1 MIHDMVNSHIALALD
16 TYLRTVLNHYQ
27 VAQTDLISQQR
38 SRFLAAFGPD
48 QLTQWNDRE
57 LLERL
62 PYNNGNA
69 EPLDYWLEARSD
81 DLFDTQLFGD
91 LGGGG
96 SIAKFGLWQN
106 KDTGQWRTRFPGD
119 RNAQTVSHHQ
129 AVRIAHKRREEMVA
143 ACKVLEQLGNV
154 SIQEL
159 DPQALQARLAEAA
172 PQTHETAWLHK
183 YLHLLFPDWV
193 TWYATLPRLQAA
205 LYRLGIPAQG
215 SALYALDITLLRW
228 LDKLPVLGPYPASL
242 RYRLLPDLPP
252 RDHWCVANSDETH
265 DTLIAN
271 GCIALGPMPVGNLAG
286 LFSLHKKTEIRQGL
300 KVFFR
305 EAGMVPDAKHIS
317 DLLHL
322 GHSLQPTSLIAL
334 LSDPL
339 TVTAIGEVQS
349 GYTYAFN
356 HEQPHRVQVRW
367 LCEQPFRLS
376 QPINFAHSNFVR
388 LSPQDNR
395 VTELEA
401 AQLIDGLRHPTRSQR
416 PYKMPAL
423 TLDLT
428 PPEPLLQQLLTM
440 LTRKKQI
447 ILYGPPGTGKTYSAE
462 QTAWEL
468 IARGNFSC
476 LPKQLTPTQQACV
489 LGAEGRDPFIAMCTF
504 HPMYGYEDFI
514 EGYRPSGDGFE
525 LVPGIMRRM
534 VRAAENQLD
543 KHFVLIIDEIN
554 RGNIAQIFGELI
566 TLLEPTR
573 RGLTRTL
580 LPLSR
585 ASFTVPPNLY
595 LIATMNTADRS
606 ISLLDTALRR
616 RFGFKE
622 LLPNP
627 DLLRDSR
634 IGEISLATWLRALN
648 RRLREQLSQDGR
660 HLQVGHT
667 YFMAD
672 GKPLRKLADIGA
684 VVRDEIWPLLQEY
697 CYDDLSTLAA
707 ILAAEEGGIYDVHST
722 DLRYELF
729 EPGREKTLCKTLNT
743 IVTATDRA
751 AETDYR
757 EAPQAVFKKQKT
769 SIN

>member
-1 MIHDMVNSHIALALD
+1 MVNPQIIQVLD
-16 TYLRTVLNHYQ
+16 TYIKTVLNHHQ
-27 VAQTDLISQQR
+27 AAQAELISQQQR
-38 SRFLAAFGPD
+38 RFLTEFGPD
-48 QLTQWNDRE
+48 QLTQWNDQN

-62 PYNNGNA
+62 PYNGSHA

-81 DLFDTQLFGD
+81 DLFDTKLFGD

-96 SIAKFGLWQN
+96 SIAKFGLWQD
-106 KDTGQWRTRFPGD
+106 KRTGQWRARFPND
-119 RNAQTVSHHQ
+119 RTAHTIGEDQ
-129 AVRIAHKRREEMVA
+129 AIQIAHGRRTEMVA
-143 ACKVLEQLGNV
+143 ACNVLEQLKNS

-159 DPQALQARLAEAA
+159 DPEAVQGLLVRAA
-172 PQTHETAWLHK
+172 PQTHATPWLHK
-183 YLHLLFPDWV
+183 YLHLVFPEWV

-205 LYRLGIPAQG
+205 LYRLGISAQG
-215 SALYALDITLLRW
+215 TEIYALDITLLRW
-228 LDKLPVLGPYPASL
+228 LDKLPMLSPYPVAL

-252 RDHWCVANSDETH
+252 RDHWCVSVAGSGEVH

-300 KVFFR
+300 KVVFQ
-305 EAGMVPDAKHIS
+305 EAGIVPNAKQLN

-334 LSDPL
+334 LSDSL

-376 QPINFAHSNFVR
+376 QPVNFASSNFVR
-388 LSPQDNR
+388 LASQDSR

-401 AQLIDGLRHPTRSQR
+401 AQLVDSLRHPARSLR
-416 PYKMPAL
+416 PHKMSAL
-423 TLDLT
+423 ALDLA
-428 PPEPLLQQLLTM
+428 PPEPLIEQLLA
-440 LTRKKQI
+440 LLARKKQI
-447 ILYGPPGTGKTYSAE
+447 ILYGPPGTSKTYSAE

-468 IARGNFSC
+468 IARGNFGC
-476 LPKQLTPTQQACV
+476 LPEQLSTTQRERV
-489 LGAEGRDPFIAMCTF
+489 LGRQGNDPFIAFCTF

-514 EGYRPSGDGFE
+514 EGYRPSANGFE
-525 LVPGIMRRM
+525 LIPGIMRRM
-534 VRAAENQLD
+534 ANAAEKQSD

-554 RGNIAQIFGELI
+554 RGNIAQIFGELM
-566 TLLEPTR
+566 TLLEPAR
-573 RGLTRTL
+573 RGITHTL

-585 ASFTVPPNLY
+585 VSFTVPSNLY

-627 DLLRDSR
+627 DLLRDSW

-648 RRLREQLSQDGR
+648 RRLVEQLSRDGR
-660 HLQVGHT
+660 HLQVGHA

-672 GKPLRKLADIGA
+672 GKPLQKLTDIAA

-697 CYDDLSTLAA
+697 CYDDTSALAA
-707 ILAAEEGGIYDVHST
+707 ILAAEEGGIYAVHST
-722 DLRYELF
+722 NLRHELF
-729 EPGREKTLCKTLNT
+729 EKANKKALCDALNALVTT
-743 IVTATDRA
+743 IDRA
-751 AETDYR
+751 AEVNCH
-757 EAPQAVFKKQKT
+757 EIAPKEQET
-769 SIN
+769 I